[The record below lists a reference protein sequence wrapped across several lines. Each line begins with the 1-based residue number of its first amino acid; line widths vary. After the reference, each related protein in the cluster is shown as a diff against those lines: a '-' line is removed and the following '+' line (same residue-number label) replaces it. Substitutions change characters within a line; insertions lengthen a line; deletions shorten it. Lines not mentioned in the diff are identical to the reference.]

1 MSQVVASD
9 ALEQTLAG
17 YGIAYLITIGADI
30 RPHAVE
36 VRAEFDAHRFRIT
49 EAGNSTRRNIG
60 ARNTVTLL
68 WPPLDPG
75 GYTLLV
81 DGTATLTDH
90 GIDIVVTRA
99 VQHRAAT
106 ENSQTVSSCGSDCHP
121 LPVAAQPGSS
131 QVE

>member
-9 ALEQTLAG
+9 ELEQTLAG

-36 VRAEFDAHRFRIT
+36 VHAELDSHRFLVADT
-49 EAGNSTRRNIG
+49 GNSTRRNIG
-60 ARNTVTLL
+60 ERDTVTLL
-68 WPPLDPG
+68 WPPLEPG

-81 DGTATLTDH
+81 DGTATLTDR
-90 GIDIVVTRA
+90 GIEIVVTRA

-106 ENSQTVSSCGSDCHP
+106 EVSQSVGACGSDCHP
-121 LPVAAQPGSS
+121 LAIAAQPGS
-131 QVE
+131 